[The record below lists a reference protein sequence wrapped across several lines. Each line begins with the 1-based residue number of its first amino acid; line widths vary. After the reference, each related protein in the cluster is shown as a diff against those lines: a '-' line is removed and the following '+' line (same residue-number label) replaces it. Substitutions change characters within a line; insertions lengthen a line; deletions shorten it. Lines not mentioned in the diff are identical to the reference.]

1 MKTIYCLGRT
11 PQFKLPCIKYDYLLK
26 DNDKICKYMTIPKKD
41 DESKKIEDIEKLDD
55 DEKKEIVNQMLDKI
69 YPKGAIKRSMQIN
82 SKRTIHSGKY
92 LKNLKKSMS
101 NWKRKNNNDNNRN
114 ETNKNN
120 NMNKS
125 KIKDNEPRIQNESV
139 DNAKLKN
146 ENKPNDIKINKNNY
160 LSEPSRNKN
169 IIYKNNLSQKFF
181 NYNYPITHED
191 NSTYFSQFLNDK
203 YSNKKGNLNLK
214 SINSYKTSF
223 NKGIKI
229 SKSSIKTN
237 SYKNKKRSIGI
248 QLNSIKNNKDKNVF
262 HKKYLGNIFGD
273 SIEKTKRK
281 KWENQENELN
291 IIYSENK
298 EIFYRKYDKYRKNE
312 NLKGLGLTNIN
323 YPPKMKFKELNSK
336 ITEIKNK
343 VVNVKS
349 IVDNTFPKILAYL
362 TWTKNEYDNYFK
374 KKEFNSPYKEKLN
387 MMKKHEKYINLYLSS
402 TIEIHSRNK
411 NHL

>member
-1 MKTIYCLGRT
+1 M
-11 PQFKLPCIKYDYLLK
+11 
-26 DNDKICKYMTIPKKD
+26 
-41 DESKKIEDIEKLDD
+41 
-55 DEKKEIVNQMLDKI
+55 
-69 YPKGAIKRSMQIN
+69 
-82 SKRTIHSGKY
+82 
-92 LKNLKKSMS
+92 
-101 NWKRKNNNDNNRN
+101 
-114 ETNKNN
+114 
-120 NMNKS
+120 
-125 KIKDNEPRIQNESV
+125 
-139 DNAKLKN
+139 
-146 ENKPNDIKINKNNY
+146 
-160 LSEPSRNKN
+160 
-169 IIYKNNLSQKFF
+169 
-181 NYNYPITHED
+181 
-191 NSTYFSQFLNDK
+191 
-203 YSNKKGNLNLK
+203 K

-237 SYKNKKRSIGI
+237 SYKNQKRSIGI